1 MKLIFHAESA
11 RVSMHSLRRRPGLGD
26 EGRAL
31 PERSFTSYESLEGIG
46 ERPAAAQERSGSS

>member
-11 RVSMHSLRRRPGLGD
+11 RVSVHSLRRRPGLGD

-31 PERSFTSYESLEGIG
+31 PQFSFRPHERVEGVG
-46 ERPAAAQERSGSS
+46 ERPATA